1 MEPDPFLK
9 DRNTLRQD
17 WFVESSACGLGS
29 YLVGS
34 HARGTAHEWP
44 QSGGAHKI
52 LYQRACVRGPRCE
65 TPPLWFIV
73 RSYAH
78 SFEGGGVRRR
88 GYELTLSAAAS
99 FLLMWLR
106 SLLSGERMSHAMPW
120 VGRQHATAR
129 VAEVRKVP
137 PACMGDAYSRPAS
150 TCMPW
155 LSRPWLKHQAAVHV
169 AAPVTARPA
178 TTCIGAN
185 QRL

>member
-1 MEPDPFLK
+1 MWARILSCGLPRPWNHPRVATE
-9 DRNTLRQD
+9 RGCTQNTLPAS
-17 WFVESSACGLGS
+17 VCA
-29 YLVGS
+29 
-34 HARGTAHEWP
+34 
-44 QSGGAHKI
+44 GA
-52 LYQRACVRGPRCE
+52 AFCE